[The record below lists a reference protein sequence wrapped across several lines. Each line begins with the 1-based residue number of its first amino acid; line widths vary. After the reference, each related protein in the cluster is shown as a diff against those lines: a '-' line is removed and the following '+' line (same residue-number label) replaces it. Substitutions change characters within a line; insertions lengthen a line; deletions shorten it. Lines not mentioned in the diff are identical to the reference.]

1 MGRKL
6 QELFREAAEL
16 SDRDRAELAG
26 MLLES
31 LDGEP
36 DPAIEA
42 AWADEVERRVRQID
56 AGEVELIPWEKVR
69 AELFSRVSDE
79 G

>member
-1 MGRKL
+1 
-6 QELFREAAEL
+6 
-16 SDRDRAELAG
+16 

-69 AELFSRVSDE
+69 AELFSDIDTV
-79 G
+79 